1 MNKLIQR
8 LILMNVTKWFTPQE
22 IINNLEKFGEKLENN
37 SINPLKDFNVFLKAF
52 VEIYN
57 SLIQGDEEEDEN
69 LKGFAL
75 AIQDDLDEKGESTFY
90 FSVKGGEKLVM
101 VAEKA
106 EFKLGIWN
114 GEYKED
120 KKEQSLFIEFN
131 AQAAKELLT
140 GNTDLEIMVQDGDIT
155 LGGTATLLELLEL
168 WFDDFYG
175 LLEGGA
181 PAEDEEDID
190 DDEDIDN

>member
-1 MNKLIQR
+1 
-8 LILMNVTKWFTPQE
+8 MNVTKWFTPQE
-22 IINNLEKFGEKLENN
+22 IINTLEKFAEKLEKDT
-37 SINPLKDFNVFLKAF
+37 INPLKDFNVFLKAF

-57 SLIQGDEEEDEN
+57 SLIQGEEEEDEN

-101 VAEKA
+101 VAEKD
-106 EFKLGIWN
+106 EFKLGIWS

-120 KKEQSLFIEFN
+120 SKKEQSLYMELSP
-131 AQAAKELLT
+131 QAAKELLT

-175 LLEGGA
+175 LLEGA
-181 PAEDEEDID
+181 PADNEEEID

>member
-1 MNKLIQR
+1 ME
-8 LILMNVTKWFTPQE
+8 MNVTKWFTPQE
-22 IINNLEKFGEKLENN
+22 IINNLEKFGEILEKNN
-37 SINPLKDFNVFLKAF
+37 VNPTKDLSVFLKAF

-57 SLIQGDEEEDEN
+57 SLIQGEEEEDEN

-90 FSVKGGEKLVM
+90 FSVRGGEKIVM

-106 EFKLGIWN
+106 EFKLGVWS

-120 KKEQSLFIEFN
+120 KKEQSLFVEFN
-131 AQAAKELLT
+131 AKAAKELLL
-140 GNTDLEIMVQDGDIT
+140 GNTDLEIMVQEGDIN

-168 WFDDFYG
+168 WFDDFFG

-181 PAEDEEDID
+181 PAEDEEAID
-190 DDEDIDN
+190 DDEDIDNL